1 MKLALKSNENTI
13 WLQSDLNRTT
23 PISLV
28 SWHSVS
34 SRADDLISKTKLN
47 DYLYDCQHTLNNM
60 TACLWETVYK
70 WINLTLMSWTSVQ
83 RVHSCLFWRAEN
95 RWRWMQRV
103 SRSVTVTGGFELR
116 FRFNIFLSP
125 DWRMSY
131 ISTLN
136 SLIRNASRQKR
147 NFSVV
152 WAEGWNVKTIAVYN
166 DDRCMDVNNSKQLHY
181 TFTRFRANMEKK
193 GFTLYDSVKCY
204 F

>member
-1 MKLALKSNENTI
+1 MKLALKSIENTI

-103 SRSVTVTGGFELR
+103 SRSVTVAGGFELR

-166 DDRCMDVNNSKQLHY
+166 DDRCMDVSNSKQLHH
-181 TFTRFRANMEKK
+181 TFTRFRSNMEKK